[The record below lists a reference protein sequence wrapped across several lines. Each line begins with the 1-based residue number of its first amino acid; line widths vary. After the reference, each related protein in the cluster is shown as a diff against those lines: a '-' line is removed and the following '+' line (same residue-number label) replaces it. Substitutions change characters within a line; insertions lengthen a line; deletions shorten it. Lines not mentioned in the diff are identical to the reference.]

1 MRYVERRCEH
11 ESADDKKKWFVHW
24 KRQKFQLSASNF
36 QCSHAPLLSASVAC
50 AVSFQLSLDL
60 RWHGCEAPVFLSSY
74 RRGSVR
80 FALWVLPFLRRM
92 YTCVVCFHYK
102 RKLFVP
108 FSALG
113 FHFRGMSATSDAC
126 PRFRPACQS
135 VCECILVNA
144 QVRSRRGDE
153 VEVCSHLHC
162 VHRMRKIWCGGCSWL
177 IRTNGT
183 RRNKR

>member
-1 MRYVERRCEH
+1 MIRCCFELCCSQLEPATSRRFDLKAIVVVGYCLCD
-11 ESADDKKKWFVHW
+11 ARPQV
-24 KRQKFQLSASNF
+24 SNK
-36 QCSHAPLLSASVAC
+36 QCVL
-50 AVSFQLSLDL
+50 
-60 RWHGCEAPVFLSSY
+60 GCEAPVFLSSF

-92 YTCVVCFHYK
+92 YTCGVCFHYE

-113 FHFRGMSATSDAC
+113 FHFRVMSVTSDAC

-144 QVRSRRGDE
+144 QVRSSGNYSFPSPPWDSIS
-153 VEVCSHLHC
+153 EVCPSQVTLVHGFALHANQC
-162 VHRMRKIWCGGCSWL
+162 ASAFW
-177 IRTNGT
+177 
-183 RRNKR
+183 